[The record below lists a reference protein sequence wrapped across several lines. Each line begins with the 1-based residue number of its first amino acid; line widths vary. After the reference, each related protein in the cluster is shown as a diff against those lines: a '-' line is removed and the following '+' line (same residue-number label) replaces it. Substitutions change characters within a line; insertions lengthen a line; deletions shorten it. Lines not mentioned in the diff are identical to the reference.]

1 MKRSQRRRIDDANA
15 AIAKAENRIIKSAE
29 RQRRDARMIAK
40 LKAGSLPYTPVVMNW
55 LVRQLDKKAGRIT
68 QQDVQAILT

>member
-15 AIAKAENRIIKSAE
+15 AIAKAENRILKAAE
-29 RQRRDARMIAK
+29 RRRRNARMIAK

-55 LVRQLDKKAGRIT
+55 LVRQLAKRAGKIT
-68 QQDVQAILT
+68 QQDVQALLT